1 MTQKATNPMITH
13 KYIILTLYRRTGQIS
28 TTRTGIFKAYSTN
41 NLLILSPAPEHPK
54 SKETFWDIHGRKKD
68 YFLPAVVQKTVFL
81 FFIIAVT

>member
-13 KYIILTLYRRTGQIS
+13 KYIIFTLYRRTGQIS

-54 SKETFWDIHGRKKD
+54 SKETFWYIHGRKKD
-68 YFLPAVVQKTVFL
+68 YLLPAVVQKTVFL

>member
-13 KYIILTLYRRTGQIS
+13 KYIILTLYRRRGQIS

-54 SKETFWDIHGRKKD
+54 SKETFWDIHGRKKTIFCRQWFRKQSF
-68 YFLPAVVQKTVFL
+68 YSSL
-81 FFIIAVT
+81 